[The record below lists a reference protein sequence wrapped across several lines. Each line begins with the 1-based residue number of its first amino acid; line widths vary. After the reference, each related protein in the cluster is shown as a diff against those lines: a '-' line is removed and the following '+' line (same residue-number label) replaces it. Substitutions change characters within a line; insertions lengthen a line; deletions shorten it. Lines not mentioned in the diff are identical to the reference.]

1 MKPIEEFLFDLNH
14 LDIKIWDDD
23 GHLGYDAPKG
33 RLTPALRAELIERKQ
48 EMLSFLRQL
57 KLASASKLAPIKPV
71 SRQGKLPLSFAQQRL
86 WFLNQWEPD
95 NPFYNESI
103 GVRLKG
109 LLNISALEQSL
120 NEIVRR
126 HEALRTNFT
135 CIEGEPT
142 QAIAPS
148 LPLSLTVVNLQ
159 EIPECE
165 CEAEALRLASKAVSS
180 SFNLAEG
187 ALLRATLLQ
196 LSKTEHI
203 ILLTIHHIVCDGWS
217 MAVLIREIAV
227 LYTAFCSGKPSPLP
241 ELPIQYADFANWQRQ
256 CLTGDFL
263 QSHLS
268 YWLKQLS
275 NYPPLL
281 QLPTN
286 RPRLAIQSF
295 RGATQSFS
303 LSTDLTEALK
313 ELSQQAGTTLFMTL
327 LAAFKTLLYRYS
339 GQEDILVGSAIANRN
354 RTDLEG
360 LIGLFANTL
369 VLRTNLTDNLSF
381 RELLYQV
388 RECTLSAYTHQD
400 LPFEYL
406 VEKLQ
411 PERNPS
417 YNPLFQVM
425 FVLQNSPT
433 EKLKLPSLNLSFL
446 KLENQTAK
454 FDLSLSMADN
464 ESGLEGSLEYNSDLF
479 DADTIYRMVE
489 HLRILLTGII
499 NNPEQ
504 RLCDL
509 PLLSAAEQ
517 QQLLVLWNNTK
528 VDYPEDICIHELF
541 EAQVERT
548 PDAIALIARS
558 ANAVVFEDQQLIYQQ
573 LNHQAN
579 QLAHYL
585 QELGVGPEVLVGIYI
600 ERSLEMFISILAILK
615 AGGAYLPLDPSH
627 PQERLALMLED
638 AKPLVLITQT
648 QLVAKLPQHKARI
661 ICLNAD
667 LASQFSQHSQQN
679 PISKARPDNL
689 AYVIYTSGSTGIPKG
704 VMVTH
709 QALVNH
715 SIAAA
720 KAYKLQPDDRIL
732 QFAAISFD
740 VSAEEL
746 FPSWLSGSTV
756 VIRPDRVLSLAD
768 FQQFLEQEKITVL
781 NLPTAYW
788 HQWVSELSDTKAAL
802 PSTLR
807 LVIVG
812 TEQVK
817 SEKLALWQK
826 LVKSAEF
833 RVLSAELKD
842 RPQGTGYQSSPE
854 WMISPT
860 RSGAFTE
867 CESTEYSC
875 SYSALNTQ
883 HSILS
888 KVNNSVRWINAYGPT
903 EATIGATIYEPV
915 NGQENLELS
924 SVPIGRPID
933 NTQIYLL
940 DKHLNPTPIGVP
952 GELYIGGISLA
963 RGYLN
968 RPDLTAEKFIPDP
981 FCNQAQTRLYRTGDL
996 ARYLANGDLEYL
1008 GRVDN
1013 QVKVRG
1019 FRIEL
1024 EEIEIALAQYPAV
1037 RETIVLAQETQ
1048 AGDQQLIAYIV
1059 SNKEQ
1064 LTTRELRNFLKQQLP
1079 EYMIPSAFVLLE
1091 TLPQMPSGKV
1101 DRQALSAL
1109 ETKRPNF
1116 QKDYVAP
1123 RDILELQLTE
1133 IWEELLGVSPIGVT
1147 DNFFELGGHSLLA
1160 VRLMAKIQ
1168 KQFGCSLPLFS
1179 LFQESTIENFKS
1191 LLSQKI
1197 HSPQNPSPLVAIQ
1210 PYGHK
1215 KPLFFIHPV
1224 GGSVFCYYELAR
1236 CLGLDQPFYGLR
1248 SLGLYGECEPY
1259 TCIEDMASH
1268 YIAALRLVQPQ
1279 GPYLL
1284 GGWSMGGVVA
1294 FEMAIQ
1300 LERQGQK
1307 VALLALLDSQAPIKI
1322 NQSTGFND
1330 HDDVEVLVN
1339 LAQDIA
1345 CSTGKLSSVSDN
1357 LSALHETL
1365 RQLQPE
1371 EQLSYFLEQMKMA
1384 NLIPPDIEH
1393 YQLHCLLQVFKN
1405 NIQALNKYTPQVCC
1419 NQITL
1424 FRGSNIVD
1432 HELDSLTL
1440 GWDQL
1445 SSEPVKIIAVPGNHY
1460 TMLAKPHIHNL
1471 QEKLK
1476 EYLVDT

>member
-1 MKPIEEFLFDLNH
+1 MKPIEEFLSDLHH

-23 GHLGYDAPKG
+23 GQLCYDAPKG
-33 RLTPALRAELIERKQ
+33 RLIPALRAELIERKQ

-57 KLASASKLAPIKPV
+57 KLASASKLAPIEHV

-103 GVRLKG
+103 AVRLKG

-126 HEALRTNFT
+126 HEALRTNFI
-135 CIEGEPT
+135 CVEGEPT
-142 QAIAPS
+142 QAIAPY
-148 LPLSLTVVNLQ
+148 LPLSLTVVDLQ
-159 EIPECE
+159 EIPECKR
-165 CEAEALRLASKAVSS
+165 EAKALQLVSEAISCP
-180 SFNLAEG
+180 FNLAQG
-187 ALLRATLLQ
+187 SLLRATLVK
-196 LSKTEHI
+196 LSKTDHV
-203 ILLTIHHIVCDGWS
+203 ILLTIHHIICDGWS
-217 MAVLIREIAV
+217 MAVLIREIAA
-227 LYTAFCSGKPSPLP
+227 LYTAFCSGKPSPLA
-241 ELPIQYADFANWQRQ
+241 ELPIQYADFGVWQRQ
-256 CLTGDFL
+256 CLSGDSL

-286 RPRLAIQSF
+286 RPRPAIQGF
-295 RGATQSFS
+295 RGATQLFS
-303 LSTDLTEALK
+303 LSPDLTKALK
-313 ELSQQAGTTLFMTL
+313 VLSQQAGTTLFMTL

-354 RTDLEG
+354 RTELEG

-369 VLRTNLTDNLSF
+369 VLRTNFKDNLSF

-433 EKLKLPSLNLSFL
+433 EKLKLPGLNLSFL

-464 ESGLEGSLEYNSDLF
+464 EFGLEGELEYNIDLF
-479 DADTIYRMVE
+479 DADTTYRMVE
-489 HLRILLTGII
+489 HFRILLTGII

-509 PLLSAAEQ
+509 PLLSAAER

-528 VDYPEDICIHELF
+528 VDYPENICIHELF

-558 ANAVVFEDQQLIYQQ
+558 AIAVAFEDQQLTYQQ

-579 QLAHYL
+579 QLAHHL
-585 QELGVGPEVLVGIYI
+585 QELGVKPEVLVGICI
-600 ERSLEMFISILAILK
+600 ERSIEMVISILAILK

-638 AKPLVLITQT
+638 AKPLVLLAHTS
-648 QLVAKLPQHKARI
+648 LVTKLPQDKAKVI
-661 ICLNAD
+661 YLDAG
-667 LASQFSQHSQQN
+667 LASQFSQQSQKN

-720 KAYKLQPDDRIL
+720 KAYELKPNDRIL

-740 VSAEEL
+740 VAAEEL

-756 VIRPDRVLSLAD
+756 VMRPDRVLSLAD
-768 FQQFLEQEKITVL
+768 FQQFLDQEKITVL

-788 HQWVSELSDTKAAL
+788 HQWVSELSDSKAAL

-826 LVKSAEF
+826 LV
-833 RVLSAELKD
+833 
-842 RPQGTGYQSSPE
+842 
-854 WMISPT
+854 
-860 RSGAFTE
+860 
-867 CESTEYSC
+867 
-875 SYSALNTQ
+875 
-883 HSILS
+883 
-888 KVNNSVRWINAYGPT
+888 NNSVRWINAYGPT

-915 NGQENLELS
+915 NRQENPELPNIS
-924 SVPIGRPID
+924 IGRPID

-952 GELYIGGISLA
+952 GELYIGGIGVA

-968 RPDLTAEKFIPDP
+968 RPDLTAQKFISDP
-981 FCNQAQTRLYRTGDL
+981 FSNQAQSRLYRTGDL
-996 ARYLANGDLEYL
+996 ARYLANGDIEYL

-1024 EEIEIALAQYPAV
+1024 EEIEIALAQHPAV
-1037 RETIVLAQETQ
+1037 RETVVLAQETQ
-1048 AGDQQLIAYIV
+1048 AGDRQLIAYIA

-1064 LTTRELRNFLKQQLP
+1064 LTTKELRNFLKKQLP

-1091 TLPQMPSGKV
+1091 TLPRMPSGKV

-1109 ETKRPNF
+1109 DTKRPNF

-1123 RDILELQLTE
+1123 RDLLELQLTE

-1168 KQFGCSLPLFS
+1168 KQFECNLPLFQ
-1179 LFQESTIENFKS
+1179 LFQEATIENLKS

-1197 HSPQNPSPLVAIQ
+1197 HSTENPSPLIAIQ
-1210 PYGHK
+1210 PHGNK
-1215 KPLFFIHPV
+1215 KPLFFIHPI
-1224 GGSVFCYYELAR
+1224 GGNVFCYYELAR
-1236 CLGLDQPFYGLR
+1236 HLGLDQPFYGLR
-1248 SLGLYGECEPY
+1248 SLGLYGESQIH
-1259 TCIEDMASH
+1259 TRIEDMASN
-1268 YIAALRLVQPQ
+1268 YITALRLVQPE

-1322 NQSTGFND
+1322 NQSSTGFND
-1330 HDDVEVLVN
+1330 RDDAEVLVN

-1345 CSTGKLSSVSDN
+1345 GSTGKIFSVTDNSST
-1357 LSALHETL
+1357 LYKTL

-1384 NLIPPDIEH
+1384 NLVPPDIEH
-1393 YQLHCLLQVFKN
+1393 YQIHCLLQVFKN
-1405 NIQALNKYTPQVCC
+1405 NIQALVKYTPQVYC

-1424 FRGSNIVD
+1424 FRGSNIVA
-1432 HELDSLTL
+1432 HQLDSLTL

-1471 QEKLK
+1471 QEKLR
-1476 EYLVDT
+1476 EYLVDINNI